1 MYGLREF
8 LDNIKKSYSGKASNV
23 KNYVNK
29 KITSV
34 DYIKANALTLFVIY
48 YGKIVATISDN
59 YKKIYNS
66 NIVVK
71 TCVDSSVYY
80 SNYIYSMVIRKK
92 IEPMSSYWISTS
104 VLSKR
109 DKNRY
114 VGEEYTLLESYEFIK
129 NPQQSIEGK
138 TNCETS
144 YNEMCDTLDSI
155 VLNSQN
161 YIEGLVKM
169 KVGEHYVFRVFDNNN
184 GQFDEFKLPLVPSK
198 AKFWSIEYTHP
209 LMKKG
214 IVFELN
220 KNVYLV
226 GNQILSPTFVKS
238 YLEYQSELY
247 HFDMEYV
254 LKIMDSD
261 INSFELGFDR
271 SVVLTEDGY
280 SIIV

>member
-8 LDNIKKSYSGKASNV
+8 LDNIKKSYSGKASNI

-247 HFDMEYV
+247 HFDMDYV

>member
-8 LDNIKKSYSGKASNV
+8 LDNIKKSYSDKASNV